1 MCVSSENLIQIYPMF
16 HPRFAVCSSVE
27 HHRLYI
33 VHRPCELR
41 FWRLLRL
48 KFEPQIIQF
57 LSLFFRK
64 HSIDAIRSFAFT
76 LRLCLLP
83 FLIVCIGISG
93 IDFHQIMDQKH
104 TDRMKDINFLVR
116 ILTEQDCHNCHMPR
130 VLRIILLTFCAGQIG
145 LSSDKLLFV
154 NLTNKIKLLIQAL
167 LYFFI
172 HIFHLL
178 IDIPILFYNNT
189 STQML
194 ISCFLKNRNNK
205 LHIN

>member
-48 KFEPQIIQF
+48 KFEPQIVH
-57 LSLFFRK
+57 LLPLLLRK
-64 HSIDAIRSFAFT
+64 HSIDTIRRLALTRSLRPFAF
-76 LRLCLLP
+76 
-83 FLIVCIGISG
+83 LIIGISIPG
-93 IDFHQIMDQKH
+93 IDLNQIMNEKH
-104 TDRMKDINFLVR
+104 TDRMEHINLLIR
-116 ILTEQDCHNCHMPR
+116 IFTEQKCHDCHMPR
-130 VLRIILLTFCAGQIG
+130 MLRIVFLTRRTGQIC
-145 LSSDKLLFV
+145 LSSDKLLLV
-154 NLTNKIKLLIQAL
+154 DLADEIKLLIQAL

>member
-1 MCVSSENLIQIYPMF
+1 MYAVFYP
-16 HPRFAVCSSVE
+16 RLAVCSSVE

-33 VHRPCELR
+33 VHCPCEFGFR
-41 FWRLLRL
+41 GLLRL

-64 HSIDAIRSFAFT
+64 HSIDAIRSFSLA
-76 LRLCLLP
+76 LRLRLLS
-83 FLIVCIGISG
+83 FLIIRIGISG

-116 ILTEQDCHNCHMPR
+116 ILTQQKCHNCHMPR

-145 LSSDKLLFV
+145 LSSDKFLFI
-154 NLTNKIKLLIQAL
+154 NLSNKIKLLIQTL